1 MTKKIDPGVKIYL
14 KIDPGVNIPWGSKYH
29 MTPGKVTKPW
39 ESVMLIGTS
48 RWETVFICSLL
59 LVVVHCGYQIY
70 QIYFLS
76 LNTVCKG
83 IKLYLY
89 EVPDIEHT

>member
-1 MTKKIDPGVKIYL
+1 MTKNRPQGKNFL

-29 MTPGKVTKPW
+29 MTPGKVKKTW

-70 QIYFLS
+70 FLS